1 MKFDFI
7 IGNPPY
13 QEEKQGDSNTATP
26 IYHVFMEAAY
36 SLSDRVILITPA
48 RFLFN
53 AGYTPKDWNRKMLN
67 DEHLKVVFYSPE
79 SSSVFNGVSI
89 KGGVAITYRD
99 QKKKFGAIKIFT
111 QYPEINQILH
121 KVLKRQD
128 FIGITSI
135 IVTSFAYH
143 YTPKVYE
150 DNPELRGRSSK
161 GHEFDIQ
168 SNAFTEFKELFF
180 DAPLDDENYIRI
192 LGRSGNSRCWKFIK
206 RRYVTQASNL
216 DTYKI
221 FFPKASGTGKFGE
234 ALPEAIPG
242 KPGDGGTVTFFSI
255 GNFSSEEQ
263 NLNCLKYTK
272 TKFARALLSVLKV
285 TQDNTPSK
293 WSYVPIQDFTSTS
306 DIDWSKTVTEID
318 KQLYA
323 KYGLNKTE
331 IKFIENHVKE
341 MA

>member
-1 MKFDFI
+1 M
-7 IGNPPY
+7 
-13 QEEKQGDSNTATP
+13 
-26 IYHVFMEAAY
+26 
-36 SLSDRVILITPA
+36 
-48 RFLFN
+48 
-53 AGYTPKDWNRKMLN
+53 
-67 DEHLKVVFYSPE
+67 
-79 SSSVFNGVSI
+79 
-89 KGGVAITYRD
+89 
-99 QKKKFGAIKIFT
+99 
-111 QYPEINQILH
+111 
-121 KVLKRQD
+121 
-128 FIGITSI
+128 
-135 IVTSFAYH
+135 
-143 YTPKVYE
+143 
-150 DNPELRGRSSK
+150 
-161 GHEFDIQ
+161 
-168 SNAFTEFKELFF
+168 
-180 DAPLDDENYIRI
+180 
-192 LGRSGNSRCWKFIK
+192 
-206 RRYVTQASNL
+206 